1 MKNIAFEDCKV
12 FSLSWF
18 FDHTFFPDFSREE
31 KDDLKFNVSRSQ
43 QFGIVQIH
51 RSTFLTSET
60 LFMNLLSD
68 QKHGEKV
75 TRNDTDRDVTKPD
88 KEVR

>member
-1 MKNIAFEDCKV
+1 MKIAK
-12 FSLSWF
+12 FSLCLGF
-18 FDHTFFPDFSREE
+18 LITLFSQISLERK